1 MSTLTIYRIDV
12 SAQSVVCKVCHNFY
26 RFWRRWEPEESMTM
40 ELNGAS
46 VVRISITR
54 RIRSKENRKLSSD
67 GGMTVLKWIPL
78 ARRRFRHRCVDIHNN
93 YLWGKFFRTLI

>member
-1 MSTLTIYRIDV
+1 
-12 SAQSVVCKVCHNFY
+12 
-26 RFWRRWEPEESMTM
+26 MTM
-40 ELNGAS
+40 ELNGAF
-46 VVRISITR
+46 VVRISIAR

-93 YLWGKFFRTLI
+93 AIKGNTPEHFDRFTRHNALCNYTPCMGTTQETVICRRLFPK

>member
-12 SAQSVVCKVCHNFY
+12 SAQSVVCKVCHNCFTDSGEGGN
-26 RFWRRWEPEESMTM
+26 RKQAFTM
-40 ELNGAS
+40 ELNGAF
-46 VVRISITR
+46 VVRISIAR

-78 ARRRFRHRCVDIHNN
+78 ARRRFRPIDV
-93 YLWGKFFRTLI
+93 LI